1 MPERPRDIV
10 TDCGEASLIYLHSS
24 FGFSVSPDIT
34 MAPNPDWVKQLKPS
48 GPQGHE
54 LLDAER
60 AKSDIHVKKLQELLL
75 TQDTIERRNRILQIL
90 KSEPVFDKS
99 SNYFNGR
106 MERFERAL
114 AREKKL
120 QLLRRKHDWN
130 IDEFRTA
137 SEAVGEPGPYA
148 LHESMFKVW

>member
-1 MPERPRDIV
+1 MGQWPRDIV
-10 TDCGEASLIYLHSS
+10 TDYGGASLIHLLSS
-24 FGFSVSPDIT
+24 FWLAVSPNIT
-34 MAPNPDWVKQLKPS
+34 MVPNPDWVKQLRPS

-60 AKSDIHVKKLQELLL
+60 AKSDIPVKKLQELLL
-75 TQDTIERRNRILQIL
+75 TKDTIERRNRILDIL

-106 MERFERAL
+106 VERFERAL

-120 QLLRRKHDWN
+120 QLLRRKHNWD
-130 IDEFRTA
+130 IDELRTA

-148 LHESMFKVW
+148 LHESMFKV

>member
-1 MPERPRDIV
+1 
-10 TDCGEASLIYLHSS
+10 
-24 FGFSVSPDIT
+24 

-60 AKSDIHVKKLQELLL
+60 AKSDIPVKKLQELLL
-75 TQDTIERRNRILQIL
+75 TKDTIERRNRILDIL

-106 MERFERAL
+106 VERFERAL

-120 QLLRRKHDWN
+120 QLLRRKHNWDF
-130 IDEFRTA
+130 DELRTA

-148 LHESMFKVW
+148 LHESMFKVR

>member
-1 MPERPRDIV
+1 
-10 TDCGEASLIYLHSS
+10 
-24 FGFSVSPDIT
+24 
-34 MAPNPDWVKQLKPS
+34 MAPTPAWVKQLTPS

-60 AKSDIHVKKLQELLL
+60 AKSDIHVEKLQELLL
-75 TQDTIERRNRILQIL
+75 TKDAIEQRKRILQIL

-120 QLLRRKHDWN
+120 QLLRRKHNWTA
-130 IDEFRTA
+130 DELRTA
-137 SEAVGEPGPYA
+137 TEAVAEPGPYA
-148 LHESMFKVW
+148 LHESMFKVCLISSHL

>member
-1 MPERPRDIV
+1 
-10 TDCGEASLIYLHSS
+10 
-24 FGFSVSPDIT
+24 
-34 MAPNPDWVKQLKPS
+34 MAPTPAWVKQLTPS

-60 AKSDIHVKKLQELLL
+60 AKSDIHVEKLQELLL
-75 TQDTIERRNRILQIL
+75 TKDALEQRSRIIGVL

-106 MERFERAL
+106 TERFERAL

-120 QLLRRKHDWN
+120 QLLRRKHNWTQ
-130 IDEFRTA
+130 DEFRTA
-137 SEAVGEPGPYA
+137 TEAVGEPGPYA
-148 LHESMFKVW
+148 LHESMFKVCISPVICED

>member
-1 MPERPRDIV
+1 MGERPRDIV
-10 TDCGEASLIYLHSS
+10 TDYGRASPIHLRSS
-24 FGFSVSPDIT
+24 FWFAVSPNIT

-60 AKSDIHVKKLQELLL
+60 AKSDIPVKKLQELLL
-75 TQDTIERRNRILQIL
+75 TKDTIERRNRILDIL

-106 MERFERAL
+106 VERFERAL

-120 QLLRRKHDWN
+120 QLLRRKHNWDF
-130 IDEFRTA
+130 DELRTA

-148 LHESMFKVW
+148 LHESMFKVR